1 MNLEEYGMLATE
13 TTIFAILI
21 LLAVAEFVLFI
32 LPLIIIV
39 IAAIT
44 KQI

>member
-1 MNLEEYGMLATE
+1 MAATE
-13 TTIFAILI
+13 LTIAAIII